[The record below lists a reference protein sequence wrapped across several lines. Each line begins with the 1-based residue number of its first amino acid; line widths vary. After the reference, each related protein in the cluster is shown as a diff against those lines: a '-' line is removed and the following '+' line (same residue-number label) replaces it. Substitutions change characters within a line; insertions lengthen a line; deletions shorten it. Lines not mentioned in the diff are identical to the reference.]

1 LLASDPVVLAG
12 GAGALLLVYF
22 LAPPLFSTVAYAARG
37 YKGKAL
43 CFQDFN
49 LDNLYLPNL
58 VKIFLKVSKN
68 PEYSMFWDIMTLQ
81 VI

>member
-1 LLASDPVVLAG
+1 VELEHFSWCTSWHLHFSQ
-12 GAGALLLVYF
+12 LLLMQPGDTRV
-22 LAPPLFSTVAYAARG
+22 RH
-37 YKGKAL
+37 L

-49 LDNLYLPNL
+49 LDNLSLPNL
-58 VKIFLKVSKN
+58 VKIFLNVSKN